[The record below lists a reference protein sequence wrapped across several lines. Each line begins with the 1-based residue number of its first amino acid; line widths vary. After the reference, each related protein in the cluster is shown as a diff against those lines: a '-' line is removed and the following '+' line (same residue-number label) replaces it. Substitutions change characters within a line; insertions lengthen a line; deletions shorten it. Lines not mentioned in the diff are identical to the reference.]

1 MEQNKNSYSMRMLVL
16 ITSPKPANKAAKLFH
31 QGAIPVQYKLNGEGT
46 ASSEIMDMLGL
57 GSSDKSIL
65 MSILPKRFADVM
77 LVKLRR
83 ELRLGTKNSGIA
95 FTIPVSGA
103 SGAVMRMLQQLNENN
118 PENGR
123 KDDFALTDN
132 KYSLIA
138 AIINRGYSGEV
149 MDVARNAGA
158 RGGTIINSRR
168 IGNEEASSF
177 WGLSVLDEKE
187 ILLILA
193 ANDIKLKIM
202 SEITEKCGVSSD
214 ANGMV
219 ISLPVDK
226 VTGIQHFDDDF
237 DL

>member
-1 MEQNKNSYSMRMLVL
+1 
-16 ITSPKPANKAAKLFH
+16 
-31 QGAIPVQYKLNGEGT
+31 
-46 ASSEIMDMLGL
+46 
-57 GSSDKSIL
+57 
-65 MSILPKRFADVM
+65 
-77 LVKLRR
+77 
-83 ELRLGTKNSGIA
+83 
-95 FTIPVSGA
+95 

-202 SEITEKCGVSSD
+202 SEITEKCGVNSD

-237 DL
+237 EL